1 VTRVDEGRR
10 APRAPGLDAALSV
23 AALLGVLVVL
33 YLFAARHPL
42 RWDLT
47 RGRLYTLSEETTALL
62 DGLADDIDATAFY
75 KEGDDARVPMKDLLE
90 EYATRSPRFRYR
102 FVDPDRSPGLAR
114 EHGVRSYGTTV
125 LAARGGQTSLFT
137 ASEAQLTAAIL
148 RITRGSARRVM
159 FVAGHGERV
168 LDEEGKE
175 GYSAARDALARLRIE
190 ARDVHLVRSS
200 EGLDGVDAVVIAG
213 PRTDL
218 VPGERAALEAY
229 LDGGGALV
237 ALVDPGDFPEI
248 AALLGREG
256 IGLGDEIVVD
266 RLSRVFGADILVPVV
281 TAYPET
287 DLTRGFRLA
296 TMFPLARPVLFLSP
310 APPGAERSNVAVTG
324 PGAWGERDT
333 RLLLAERKAVETRGG
348 DREGPLSL
356 AVMTE
361 RPAGKGRARVVV
373 FGDSDFADN
382 AYFGASGNGDLFQ
395 SAVAWAAGEES
406 PSLIRPRERTAE
418 PLVLTSRQG
427 TLLFWVPVV
436 GVPGAAL
443 LAGLAV
449 LARRR

>member
-1 VTRVDEGRR
+1 
-10 APRAPGLDAALSV
+10 
-23 AALLGVLVVL
+23 
-33 YLFAARHPL
+33 
-42 RWDLT
+42 
-47 RGRLYTLSEETTALL
+47 
-62 DGLADDIDATAFY
+62 
-75 KEGDDARVPMKDLLE
+75 
-90 EYATRSPRFRYR
+90 
-102 FVDPDRSPGLAR
+102 
-114 EHGVRSYGTTV
+114 
-125 LAARGGQTSLFT
+125 
-137 ASEAQLTAAIL
+137 
-148 RITRGSARRVM
+148 
-159 FVAGHGERV
+159 
-168 LDEEGKE
+168 
-175 GYSAARDALARLRIE
+175 
-190 ARDVHLVRSS
+190 
-200 EGLDGVDAVVIAG
+200 
-213 PRTDL
+213 
-218 VPGERAALEAY
+218 
-229 LDGGGALV
+229 
-237 ALVDPGDFPEI
+237 
-248 AALLGREG
+248 
-256 IGLGDEIVVD
+256 
-266 RLSRVFGADILVPVV
+266 
-281 TAYPET
+281 
-287 DLTRGFRLA
+287 
-296 TMFPLARPVLFLSP
+296 
-310 APPGAERSNVAVTG
+310 VAVTG